1 MKIKSTEHQTMTFL
15 QNNRKPGKKS
25 WKFDNY
31 SHFFIATHYTAMHIS
46 GLFST
51 PWYRRLA
58 TRHVVT
64 SRRFR
69 ELHYHT
75 IHDQRSFCEF
85 ACDVNKSQVSTFYI
99 FLSYRRR
106 QWKKQWLKTVQRYGK
121 YHHVYLIPLKQFCLE
136 CSVQSKVQKS
146 SSVDHR
152 CQNVSE
158 KHIPSVDP
166 TFSSWRI

>member
-1 MKIKSTEHQTMTFL
+1 MTFL

-31 SHFFIATHYTAMHIS
+31 SHFFIVTHYTAMHIS

-69 ELHYHT
+69 ELT
-75 IHDQRSFCEF
+75 VWRLTNPGNWASIWSAKCIFFGPKKMRFMQIESVLQTKNRSEPAKNRFSCSPGSKPWSFIMSINICPSDWLNVEPDLLSL
-85 ACDVNKSQVSTFYI
+85 AGQSISLKLTSPRTWTEGS
-99 FLSYRRR
+99 FL
-106 QWKKQWLKTVQRYGK
+106 
-121 YHHVYLIPLKQFCLE
+121 PLWWVLM
-136 CSVQSKVQKS
+136 
-146 SSVDHR
+146 
-152 CQNVSE
+152 
-158 KHIPSVDP
+158 
-166 TFSSWRI
+166 